1 MTKLSESKELKD
13 NINKKL
19 KFVIGQ
25 YLLIWLFSGSGSIIF
40 KLNEDVGIFNKIFY
54 ATIVLLVSIAIV
66 RVRMEHKLTPLHLI
80 SFNVF
85 LHFGWVLLMCTILD
99 MALLELF
106 LISDVV
112 LILINS
118 MWLLISVLVP
128 LCFTFPDQ
136 FTSCI
141 KKKLK
146 NIRTDLIKDKLK
158 QSRIISAEVEYKKK
172 NIQLINIY
180 TPNGNPVDTEKYDY
194 KKDWMDQLIKQLKSL
209 SKKNSNIILAGD
221 FNVIPSAE
229 DVYNVKSFEDDA
241 LYRLEIRKKF
251 REMLNI
257 GFSDVYRHFNEDKE
271 GYTFWDYMRG
281 AWQKNNGM
289 RIDHFLVS
297 NSIIDNVKDININKD
312 PRGREKPSDHTP
324 IEIKLA

>member
-1 MTKLSESKELKD
+1 LSKKD
-13 NINKKL
+13 K
-19 KFVIGQ
+19 
-25 YLLIWLFSGSGSIIF
+25 GSF
-40 KLNEDVGIFNKIFY
+40 FR
-54 ATIVLLVSIAIV
+54 IAIKGGGCSGFQY
-66 RVRMEHKLTPLHLI
+66 EFTFDQSKNDDDL
-80 SFNVF
+80 NY
-85 LHFGWVLLMCTILD
+85 
-99 MALLELF
+99 EK
-106 LISDVV
+106 
-112 LILINS
+112 ILIDKTS
-118 MWLLISVLVP
+118 ADLLKGSEVDYVSELIGES
-128 LCFTFPDQ
+128 F
-136 FTSCI
+136 
-141 KKKLK
+141 K
-146 NIRTDLIKDKLK
+146 IRTDLIKDKLK
-158 QSRIISAEVEYKKK
+158 QSRIISAEIEYKKK

-180 TPNGNPVDTEKYDY
+180 TPNGNPVDTEKYEY

-257 GFSDVYRHFNEDKE
+257 GFNDVYRHFNEDKE

-297 NSIIDNVKDININKD
+297 NSIIDNIKDININKD